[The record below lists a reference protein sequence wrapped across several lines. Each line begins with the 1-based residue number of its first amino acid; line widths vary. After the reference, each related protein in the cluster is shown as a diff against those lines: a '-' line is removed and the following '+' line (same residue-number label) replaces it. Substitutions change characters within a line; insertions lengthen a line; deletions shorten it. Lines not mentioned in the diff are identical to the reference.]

1 MYMKKKQKYTGTK
14 LLGMPIL
21 DICVWDFSGDE
32 ATIRHIAEQINRAIL
47 LSYGLQNF
55 ESEMLI
61 KNDLE

>member
-1 MYMKKKQKYTGTK
+1 MKKKKQKTVGTK

-32 ATIRHIAEQINRAIL
+32 DTIRHIADQINRAIL

-55 ESEMLI
+55 ESEMM
-61 KNDLE
+61 KKVGR